1 MGNIHI
7 VITDKLK
14 ESDINI
20 ETSKILGLLL
30 FQKIMIENNHTII

>member
-14 ESDINI
+14 ESDIDI

-30 FQKIMIENNHTII
+30 FQKIITKNSSQ